1 MTREEIKT
9 QMASA
14 ETTADCITL
23 FEQYADS
30 IDETTKKLT
39 DENQNLKT
47 MNGKLALRL
56 TEKVTT
62 DEGHEPTPDDV
73 FNSFAD
79 ELKKEYGV

>member
-30 IDETTKKLT
+30 VDETAKKLT

-56 TEKVTT
+56 TEKVS
-62 DEGHEPTPDDV
+62 DPEEHEETPDDV